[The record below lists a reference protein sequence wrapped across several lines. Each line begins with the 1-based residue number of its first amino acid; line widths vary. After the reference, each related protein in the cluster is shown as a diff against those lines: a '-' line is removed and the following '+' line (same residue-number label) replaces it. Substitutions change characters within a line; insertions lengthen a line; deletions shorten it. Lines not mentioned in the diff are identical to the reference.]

1 VLRSLDGKS
10 MHISTISLKA
20 PTFLSFVGHWSCLFK
35 PGSDVTHSK
44 SESLSCVTTH
54 QNPDFC
60 KTSGRN
66 DFARTKSGGLQVD
79 IPSLYLPKV
88 HDCVLGRLD
97 AGEILGINRWP
108 MWNTGAVKERDF
120 APRAPL
126 LLPHLISHQRH
137 PSRSTM
143 KVKAGFVDQVATL
156 IFFPYLTALLVIL
169 GRKQLLADS

>member
-1 VLRSLDGKS
+1 MPFQTWFRRD
-10 MHISTISLKA
+10 
-20 PTFLSFVGHWSCLFK
+20 
-35 PGSDVTHSK
+35 SK
-44 SESLSCVTTH
+44 SESLSYVMTH

-60 KTSGRN
+60 KTSSRIN
-66 DFARTKSGGLQVD
+66 FARTKSGGLPVD

-108 MWNTGAVKERDF
+108 MWNTAAVNERDF

-143 KVKAGFVDQVATL
+143 KVNAGTRRSGCDPH
-156 IFFPYLTALLVIL
+156 FPYLTALLVIL
-169 GRKQLLADS
+169 GRKQTPTDSRERPPLEPAFINFRAHSTCISKTQTVRLSQP